1 MEKIEL
7 KTVEEKQ
14 AACIFHAIPV
24 TSVGE
29 DMGALLRQ
37 IFEWE
42 VKNNLQM
49 AGPPFSIYYSS
60 PEEMQRGELKYE
72 VGIPFVGEAR
82 DEGDIKIKTFPA
94 QHVLSTIH
102 KGPYRE
108 LGSVYA
114 AVMEHLMK
122 NGYEIAGAPIELY
135 LNNPMDVPES
145 ELLTEVQFPVMK
157 R

>member
-24 TSVGE
+24 ASVGE

-42 VKNNLQM
+42 MKNNLQM
-49 AGPPFSIYYSS
+49 AGPPFSVYYSS
-60 PEEMQRGELKYE
+60 PEEMRRGELKYE

-82 DEGDIKIKTFPA
+82 DEGNIKIKKFPT

-102 KGPYRE
+102 KGPYRD
-108 LGSVYA
+108 LGPVYA
-114 AVMEHLMK
+114 AVMEYMTK
-122 NGYEIAGAPIELY
+122 NGYEMAGAPMELY
-135 LNNPMDVPES
+135 LNNPMEVLES
-145 ELLTEVQFPVMK
+145 ELLTEVQFPVIK

>member
-24 TSVGE
+24 ASVGE

-49 AGPPFSIYYSS
+49 SGRRSLYITAVRKKYS
-60 PEEMQRGELKYE
+60 EE
-72 VGIPFVGEAR
+72 
-82 DEGDIKIKTFPA
+82 
-94 QHVLSTIH
+94 
-102 KGPYRE
+102 
-108 LGSVYA
+108 
-114 AVMEHLMK
+114 
-122 NGYEIAGAPIELY
+122 N
-135 LNNPMDVPES
+135 
-145 ELLTEVQFPVMK
+145 
-157 R
+157 